1 MSRLNQDSRELSLRL
16 EEMEKDR
23 ETLRQNVSQLEDI
36 KRQHERAV
44 EKLNKEVRSILYIHL
59 YIC

>member
-23 ETLRQNVSQLEDI
+23 ETLKQNVSQLEDI

-59 YIC
+59 YMC